1 MRSAESALLRLAP
14 LVGAVVL
21 AGCASIA
28 EPMQYMRD
36 TVAKVGDAIAPA
48 AAASA
53 PIAEP
58 ARAAAAPAA
67 ASATAA
73 AAAPAA
79 AVKPVVAA
87 PLIVEAPVDPQAQ
100 AAFDQ
105 ARRAMRAGRI
115 DDAERGFRALADK
128 HPELGGAHANL
139 GLIYRQAGKLP
150 EAVAAMEQ
158 AVKASPNQPAFHNQL
173 GITYRHAGQ
182 FTKAKEA
189 YERAIELDPNF
200 ASPHLNLGILS
211 DLYLRDNQRA
221 LEMYTRYLVLSPQGD
236 ATVTKWVAEIKN
248 RKPDQVIVS
257 RKERE

>member
-1 MRSAESALLRLAP
+1 MRSVDLALSRVAP
-14 LVGAVVL
+14 LIGALVL

-48 AAASA
+48 PAASVPA
-53 PIAEP
+53 PEAVRP
-58 ARAAAAPAA
+58 AVVAPA

-73 AAAPAA
+73 APVAA
-79 AVKPVVAA
+79 PVVAV
-87 PLIVEAPVDPQAQ
+87 PVVVETPIDPQAQ
-100 AAFDQ
+100 GSFDQ
-105 ARRAMRAGRI
+105 ARRALRAGRI
-115 DDAERGFRALADK
+115 DDAERGFRALTEK

-150 EAVAAMEQ
+150 EAVAALEK
-158 AVKASPNQPAFHNQL
+158 AVKASPRQPVFHNQL

-200 ASPHLNLGILS
+200 AAPHLNLGILN

>member
-1 MRSAESALLRLAP
+1 MRYAESALSRLAP

-67 ASATAA
+67 ASAAAA

-79 AVKPVVAA
+79 AAKPAVAA
-87 PLIVEAPVDPQAQ
+87 PVIVEAPVDPQAQ